1 VQGYRDDGVVLRTQK
16 LGEADRIITLL
27 TRHNGRV
34 RAVARG
40 VRRTKSRFG
49 ARLEPFTHVD
59 VMVHSG
65 RSLDVITQ
73 AEVIRAYGTPLAS
86 NYPKYTAGTAMLE
99 TAERFTPVEKE
110 PAIRQFLLLIGGL
123 RALGDA
129 VDPVGSAD
137 SSEPGELA
145 GSPVPVGPA
154 VPADRDDPAPA
165 ADDGTPGTSGG
176 AAGTSGTPGDA
187 DGTHG
192 PSGDAEGSDAEGREG
207 PVGTPGTGEAPR
219 DPRMVLDAYFLRSLT
234 FAGYA
239 PALEACAR
247 CGALSPAAVSG
258 AAVSG
263 AAVSGITVPGITVPG
278 ITVPGT
284 GAAADRE
291 RTTGT
296 TGTRG
301 TRGTRGTE
309 RATGTSSAEYT
320 ERTEGPP
327 VGTKPLVAFAIPAG
341 GMVCAGCRPPG
352 AASPAPQ
359 TVGLMVALL
368 RGDWEEAMRSERRH
382 RVECSGLVAA
392 YLQWHLEHS
401 IRSLRHVERA

>member
-1 VQGYRDDGVVLRTQK
+1 VISRGHRLAQLLGRVRDNGGVQGYRDDGVVLRTQK

-59 VMVHSG
+59 VLIYPG
-65 RSLDVITQ
+65 RSLDMITQ
-73 AEVIRAYGTPLAS
+73 AEVIRPYGTPLVS
-86 NYPKYTAGTAMLE
+86 DYPKYTAGTAMLE

-129 VDPVGSAD
+129 IDPGTVDPGTVDPGGTVAD
-137 SSEPGELA
+137 
-145 GSPVPVGPA
+145 
-154 VPADRDDPAPA
+154 DDPGGLGDP
-165 ADDGTPGTSGG
+165 SGG
-176 AAGTSGTPGDA
+176 GAPGGPDDPGD
-187 DGTHG
+187 
-192 PSGDAEGSDAEGREG
+192 
-207 PVGTPGTGEAPR
+207 GEKPR

-239 PALEACAR
+239 PALGECAR
-247 CGALSPAAVSG
+247 CG
-258 AAVSG
+258 
-263 AAVSGITVPGITVPG
+263 T
-278 ITVPGT
+278 PGT
-284 GAAADRE
+284 PTPGTAA
-291 RTTGT
+291 TV
-296 TGTRG
+296 
-301 TRGTRGTE
+301 
-309 RATGTSSAEYT
+309 ATPTAGSLN
-320 ERTEGPP
+320 
-327 VGTKPLVAFAIPAG
+327 GTKPLVAFAIAAG
-341 GMVCAGCRPPG
+341 GMVCADCRPPG

-359 TVGLMVALL
+359 TAALMVALL
-368 RGDWEEAMRSERRH
+368 RGDWDEATRSERRH

>member
-1 VQGYRDDGVVLRTQK
+1 VQGYRDDGVVLRTHK

-34 RAVARG
+34 RAVAKG

-59 VMVHSG
+59 VMIHPG

-73 AEVIRAYGTPLAS
+73 AEVIRAYGTPLVTD
-86 NYPKYTAGTAMLE
+86 YPKYTAGTAMLE

-129 VDPVGSAD
+129 VH
-137 SSEPGELA
+137 PGN
-145 GSPVPVGPA
+145 PA
-154 VPADRDDPAPA
+154 LSDED
-165 ADDGTPGTSGG
+165 
-176 AAGTSGTPGDA
+176 PGDL
-187 DGTHG
+187 
-192 PSGDAEGSDAEGREG
+192 GD
-207 PVGTPGTGEAPR
+207 PGGERPPR

-239 PALEACAR
+239 PALEQCAR
-247 CGALSPAAVSG
+247 CGA
-258 AAVSG
+258 
-263 AAVSGITVPGITVPG
+263 
-278 ITVPGT
+278 PGT
-284 GAAADRE
+284 VSAASPSSKSGTPDSNSNNGA
-291 RTTGT
+291 RT
-296 TGTRG
+296 
-301 TRGTRGTE
+301 
-309 RATGTSSAEYT
+309 
-320 ERTEGPP
+320 
-327 VGTKPLVAFAIPAG
+327 LVAFTVPAG
-341 GMVCAGCRPPG
+341 GTVCADCRPPG
-352 AASPAPQ
+352 SAPTAPQ
-359 TVGLMVALL
+359 TVALMAALL
-368 RGDWEEAMRSERRH
+368 RGDWGEAMRSERRH